1 MGATAAA
8 ICGLWAAVGVGG
20 DNPPE
25 DVEASRFVPTIG
37 GDDFSSS
44 CLLTGDDPVGDV
56 ATLTL
61 FLAGDS

>member
-8 ICGLWAAVGVGG
+8 ICGLCEAVGVGG

-25 DVEASRFVPTIG
+25 DVEASRFVPTTG
-37 GDDFSSS
+37 GDDFRSS
-44 CLLTGDDPVGDV
+44 CLFTGDGPVGDV